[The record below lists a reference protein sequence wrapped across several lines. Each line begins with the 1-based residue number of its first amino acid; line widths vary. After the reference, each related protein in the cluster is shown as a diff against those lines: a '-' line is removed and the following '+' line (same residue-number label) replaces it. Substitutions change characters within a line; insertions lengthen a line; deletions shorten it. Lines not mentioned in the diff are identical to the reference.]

1 MSTATSPEQF
11 LSRFGLK
18 EFRPGQRDVIDS
30 VLTGEDCLCVMP
42 TGGGKSLCYQLPAI
56 AGAGLTLVVSP
67 LIALMKD
74 QVDQLQALGL
84 QATCINSMLGADEV
98 EARLEGIA
106 AGDFDLVY
114 VAPERFRSGRFLAA
128 LARAEVGRLAI
139 DEAHCISEWGHDF
152 RPDYARLGDVR
163 QRIGSPPT
171 IALTATAT
179 QTVRDDIVAQLQL
192 AEPRVYITGFAREN
206 LSYEV
211 ASPGSLVQKQA
222 HLIDF
227 LRQTPGSGIIYASTR
242 KRCEEVA
249 EVITS
254 ETDRRTTVY
263 HAGLDVETRQRAQ
276 EDFMTGRSEIV
287 VATNAFGMGIDKP
300 DVRFVVHYNLPG
312 TLEAYYQEAGRAG
325 RDGLPSRCLLLYNAG
340 DRYIQEFFIDT
351 SYPPADVVAQVYNY
365 LRSLTDDPI
374 EQTQE
379 EIKAVLGLSLGAEA
393 VGSCEQ
399 VLERAGA
406 LRRLDSRQNMAVVRI
421 DSQLHTLVDV
431 LPRTAKVRRRVMQAI
446 EQVVGPRRGEDVYFS
461 PQSLAERLDMTPT
474 PLSRTL
480 RELREVGGFT
490 YVPPFRGR
498 AIQLLAREKSLQ
510 ELNLDLRALEER
522 RQAEHDKLRRVMEF
536 ARSRQC
542 RQLIVLE
549 YFGDPEAAICGRCDN
564 CQATKKSGPQAAAA
578 TSPGAVMLLQIALSG
593 VMRCSERFGKQV
605 IAQMLCGSAS
615 SKMKKL
621 RLEGLSTFGLLSELK
636 QTDVAELLD
645 WLIGVDYVEQ
655 VEHERFRPV
664 LTVTDSGKEVLQDAT
679 KCDIDIPAKFAALST
694 RVARIVQSTGSGA
707 AEESASIEESM
718 AESQL
723 LGQLQKWRRD
733 LAETQKV
740 PAYRIVTNAT
750 ISELAQ
756 HRPKT
761 FDELSQISGIGPAK
775 LDQYGDALL
784 ELLNP
789 AAETDAPTEEEPVEA
804 AAPVVTKPEEVTAD
818 AEVEPE
824 EITTPVEEPT
834 SPQLSFTD
842 FDEAQAMASVSYE
855 EEAYD
860 YEAAPADDYIE
871 DESEPHEEA
880 GPHYWTWRL
889 LHDGFTVEECA
900 TIRRME
906 VAEVIRHTSRAMRAG
921 WRVEAEWLMPPARL
935 ARLAELPNSPARLD
949 LVRLQMEMPEI
960 DVKRLELAIRCV
972 HNAQ

>member
-18 EFRPGQRDVIDS
+18 AFRPGQREVIDS
-30 VLTGEDCLCVMP
+30 VLSGEDCLCVMP

-56 AGAGLTLVVSP
+56 AGAGLTLVISP

-74 QVDQLQALGL
+74 QVDQLEALGL
-84 QATCINSMLGADEV
+84 RATCINSMLAADEV
-98 EARLEGIA
+98 DRRLEGIA
-106 AGDFDLVY
+106 AGEYDLVY
-114 VAPERFRSGRFLAA
+114 VAPERFRSSRFLSA
-128 LARAEVGRLAI
+128 LGRAKVGRLAI

-163 QRIGSPPT
+163 RRIGSPAT

-192 AEPRVYITGFAREN
+192 STPRVYITGFAREN

-211 ASPGSLVQKQA
+211 AAPGSLAQKQA

-249 EVITS
+249 ELVTT
-254 ETDRRTTVY
+254 ETNRSTTVY

-276 EDFMTGRSEIV
+276 DDFMTSRSEIV
-287 VATNAFGMGIDKP
+287 VATTAFGMGIDKP

-365 LRSLTDDPI
+365 LRSLDDDPI
-374 EQTQE
+374 EQTQD
-379 EIKAVLGLSLGAEA
+379 EIKSVLGLQLGTEA

-421 DSQLHTLVDV
+421 ETQLPTLVDV
-431 LPRTAKVRRRVMQAI
+431 LPRTAKVRRRVMQAL
-446 EQVVGPRRGEDVYFS
+446 EQLVGPRRGEDVYFN
-461 PQSLAERLDMTPT
+461 PQSLAERVEMTPT
-474 PLSRTL
+474 ALSRTL
-480 RELREVGGFT
+480 RELRDVGGFS

-498 AIQLLAREKSLQ
+498 AIQLLQRE
-510 ELNLDLRALEER
+510 RALKDLDIDLPALEAR
-522 RQAEHDKLRRVMEF
+522 RQTEHDKLRRVLEF

-549 YFGDPEAAICGRCDN
+549 YFGDPEAATCGRCDN
-564 CQATKKSGPQAAAA
+564 CRGSEKAGPTAKAESSPAA
-578 TSPGAVMLLQIALSG
+578 VELLRMVLSG
-593 VMRCSERFGKQV
+593 VARCSERFGKQV

-621 RLEGLSTFGLLSELK
+621 RLESLSTFGLLSELK
-636 QTDVAELLD
+636 QTDVLELLD
-645 WLIGVDYVEQ
+645 WLINVDYVEQ

-664 LTVTDSGKEVLQDAT
+664 LGVTESGKGVLRDAGS
-679 KCDIDIPAKFAALST
+679 CDLDIPAKFAAMST
-694 RVARIVQSTGSGA
+694 RVSKIARDPNIPAGPSEQDSSTF
-707 AEESASIEESM
+707 EESELFSH
-718 AESQL
+718 
-723 LGQLQKWRRD
+723 LQKWRRD
-733 LAETQKV
+733 QAETQSV
-740 PAYRIVTNAT
+740 PAYRVITNAT
-750 ISELAQ
+750 ITELAQ
-756 HRPKT
+756 RRPT
-761 FDELSQISGIGPAK
+761 TLDQLAEISGIGPAK

-784 ELLNP
+784 ELLHP
-789 AAETDAPTEEEPVEA
+789 DGGAA
-804 AAPVVTKPEEVTAD
+804 
-818 AEVEPE
+818 VEPE
-824 EITTPVEEPT
+824 EEEEEDIQPEVAPSPVTPDLAQPPAAGK
-834 SPQLSFTD
+834 SIRD
-842 FDEAQAMASVSYE
+842 FEEAQALASVSF
-855 EEAYD
+855 
-860 YEAAPADDYIE
+860 E
-871 DESEPHEEA
+871 DESFDEPFEPVETQSTARSEPSEAA
-880 GPHYWTWRL
+880 GPHYWTWRIL
-889 LHDGFTVEECA
+889 QAGFQVEECA
-900 TIRRME
+900 AIRQCE
-906 VAEVIRHTSRAMRAG
+906 VSQMLEHATVALKAG
-921 WRVEAEWLMPPARL
+921 WKLDPGFFLSADEL
-935 ARLAELPNSPARLD
+935 ARLSELSQSPALD
-949 LVRLQMEMPEI
+949 DVARLQTQMPEI
-960 DVKRLELAIRCV
+960 DPKRLELAIRCV
-972 HNAQ
+972 HNAR

>member
-1 MSTATSPEQF
+1 MSTATSPEQY
-11 LSRFGLK
+11 LPRFGLK

-30 VLTGEDCLCVMP
+30 VLGGEDCLCVMP

-84 QATCINSMLGADEV
+84 QATCINSMLSTDEV
-98 EARLEGIA
+98 ERRLEGIA

-128 LARAEVGRLAI
+128 LARAGVGRLAI

-163 QRIGSPPT
+163 RRIGSPAT

-179 QTVRDDIVAQLQL
+179 QTVREDIVTQLQL
-192 AEPRVYITGFAREN
+192 SSPKVFITGFAREN

-211 ASPGSLVQKQA
+211 AAPGSLVQKQA
-222 HLIDF
+222 YLIDF

-249 EVITS
+249 EAIAN
-254 ETDRRTTVY
+254 ETDRRVTVY

-276 EDFMTGRSEIV
+276 DHFMTGRSEIV

-365 LRSLTDDPI
+365 LRSLDDDPI
-374 EQTQE
+374 EQTQD
-379 EIKAVLGLSLGAEA
+379 EIKSVLGISLGAEA

-421 DSQLHTLVDV
+421 ESQLHTLVDV

-446 EQVVGPRRGEDVYFS
+446 EQLVGPRRGEDVYFH
-461 PQSLAERLDMTPT
+461 PQSLAERLDMTPVAVA
-474 PLSRTL
+474 RTL
-480 RELREVGGFT
+480 RELRDVGGFT

-498 AIQLLAREKSLQ
+498 AIQLLERKRSLQ
-510 ELNLDLRALEER
+510 ELNIDLPALEAR
-522 RQAEHDKLRRVMEF
+522 RQAEHDKLRRVLDF
-536 ARSRQC
+536 ARSRAC

-549 YFGDPEAAICGRCDN
+549 YFGDPEATTCGRCDN
-564 CQATKKSGPQAAAA
+564 CRGSEMAGPRAAAA
-578 TSPGAVMLLQIALSG
+578 SSPAAVDLLRIVLSG
-593 VMRCSERFGKQV
+593 VARCSERFGKQV

-621 RLEGLSTFGLLSELK
+621 RLEGLSTYGLLSELK
-636 QTDVAELLD
+636 QTDVVELLD

-664 LTVTDSGKEVLQDAT
+664 LGVTDSGKAVLQDAA
-679 KCDIDIPAKFAALST
+679 KCDLDIPTKFAALSA
-694 RVARIVQSTGSGA
+694 RVAKIAQSSGGTPN
-707 AEESASIEESM
+707 ESASVAESFEES
-718 AESQL
+718 EVF
-723 LGQLQKWRRD
+723 GQLQKWRRD

-750 ISELAQ
+750 IAELAQ
-756 HRPKT
+756 HRPST
-761 FDELSQISGIGPAK
+761 LDELSQISGIGPAK

-789 AAETDAPTEEEPVEA
+789 GEETSDGDDTVAIEEAVSAVVETEEVRP
-804 AAPVVTKPEEVTAD
+804 PEEPQSVS
-818 AEVEPE
+818 EPK
-824 EITTPVEEPT
+824 
-834 SPQLSFTD
+834 FTD
-842 FDEAQAMASVSYE
+842 FDEAQAMASVSHE
-855 EEAYD
+855 DEAYD
-860 YEAAPADDYIE
+860 YEAAPADDVFE
-871 DESEPHEEA
+871 DQSEPHEEA

-889 LHDGFTVEECA
+889 LHDGFTVEECT

-906 VAEVIRHTSRAMRAG
+906 VGEVIRHAARAMRAG
-921 WRVEAEWLMPPARL
+921 WPMEAEWLLPPARL
-935 ARLAELPNSPARLD
+935 VRLAELPNSPARLD
-949 LVRLQMEMPEI
+949 LVRLQTEMPEI
-960 DVKRLELAIRCV
+960 DIKRLELAIRCV